1 MTARA
6 SSWLSL
12 LSLSH
17 TAVLLQQLLLMLGP
31 DSDVPVHT
39 GHSAQRKSTT
49 PHVTGDKCHP
59 TSISAAGNLLYRSFS
74 LFQPPRVLPCC
85 RQHPASESSL
95 ETVLLH
101 ICRATPILFI
111 SGMSPM
117 GSGFESSLSSWW
129 CYFGRLW
136 KVSGSGRSRSYT

>member
-1 MTARA
+1 MKARA

-17 TAVLLQQLLLMLGP
+17 TAVLFQQLLLMLGP
-31 DSDVPVHT
+31 DSDIPAHT
-39 GHSAQRKSTT
+39 GYSAQGKSTT
-49 PHVTGDKCHP
+49 PHMTGDKCHP
-59 TSISAAGNLLYRSFS
+59 TSISAVGNPLYRSLS

-85 RQHPASESSL
+85 RQHPSLESSL
-95 ETVLLH
+95 KTVFLH
-101 ICRATPILFI
+101 VYRATMILFI

-129 CYFGRLW
+129 YCFGRLW
-136 KVSGSGRSRSYT
+136 KMSGSGRSRSYT